1 LELCDLSNDTKNP
14 NKNALKERFEFG
26 DFEEIC
32 DLKLKEMISKIAE
45 EELIDQLGK
54 NQ

>member
-1 LELCDLSNDTKNP
+1 LSNDTKNS
-14 NKNALKERFEFG
+14 NKNALKQRIELE
-26 DFEEIC
+26 DLEDIS
-32 DLKLKEMISKIAE
+32 DLKLKEIISKIAE